1 MTYRIVLFLH
11 VAGAIATFIGVAGW
25 FFAVVA
31 MRRVQRT
38 SEVSSLAWIYEM
50 AGVIGLTGIL
60 VVAASGLYMAATVWG
75 LSRDWVL
82 VAIAAF
88 AFMAPVGPLMVSPRI
103 ELVIQ
108 LARKSGEGPPPA
120 ELAARQKDPI
130 PKLGLLAVIGDLVG
144 IVFIMTFKP
153 GLVGS
158 VAAVLVGVAFFE
170 LLGLPAIG
178 KSLSAAVD
186 AVARLERNNP
196 LYRR

>member
-1 MTYRIVLFLH
+1 MTYRIVLFFHL
-11 VAGAIATFIGVAGW
+11 AGAIATFVGVGGW
-25 FFAVVA
+25 FFAVA
-31 MRRVQRT
+31 TMRRVRRVA
-38 SEVSSLAWIYEM
+38 EVSRLAWIYEM
-50 AGVIGLTGIL
+50 AGAIGLTGIL
-60 VVAASGLYMAATVWG
+60 VVAASGVYMAPTVWG

-88 AFMAPVGPLMVSPRI
+88 AFMAPVGPLIVSPRI
-103 ELVIQ
+103 ELMIQ
-108 LARKSGEGPPPA
+108 LARKSGEGPPPP
-120 ELAARQKDPI
+120 ELAARQNDPI
-130 PKLGLLAVIGDLVG
+130 PKLGLLAVIGDLLG

-158 VAAVLVGVAFFE
+158 VAAVLVGVAFFA